1 MIELRGITQTYQG
14 SQGPVE
20 ALKGIDLTIQ
30 PGEVFGIIGKSGAG
44 KSSLVRVINLL
55 NRPTTGQ
62 VIVGGQD
69 LTQLN
74 DAQLR
79 EARPGRIVE
88 QGRVLDVFT
97 RPQQAITKSLIDEI
111 LPQELPASVL
121 DHVRKL
127 AGQLG
132 AGRTGQL
139 LRLSYAGDSAYQ
151 PILSQLIRQFGV
163 DMSILHGQVD
173 EIQDE
178 TFGSLAVYASG
189 EAESVRGAVAH
200 LRAGGVEVEEG
211 AHIMFNN
218 FTPAMLDL
226 FASSLWETLIMVGI
240 SGLVG
245 GLLGVPLGVFLR
257 LTDDGGVLENG
268 PVNKLVGWLVNA
280 VRSTPFIILLVAII
294 PFTRFITGSSIGT
307 AAAVV
312 PLTIAAAPFVAR
324 LVEAALREVDHGLV
338 EAAQAMGATTS
349 QIVWKVLLPEA
360 LPGIVAGLTI
370 TFVSLTGYSAMAGA
384 IGGGGLGD
392 LGIRYGYQRF
402 LPEIMLAVVLVLIF
416 FVQAVQSL
424 GDWAVRKLSHR

>member
-55 NRPTTGQ
+55 NRPSTGQ

-79 EARPGRIVE
+79 EARREIGMVFQHFNLLSSRTVFDNAALPLELAGMDKAAIRERVNPLLELVGLAHLADRYPAQISGGQKQRVGIARALASRPKVLLSDEATSALDPETTRSILDLLRQVNRELGLTVVLITHQMQVIKQVADRVAVIEAGRIVE

-121 DHVRKL
+121 NHVRKL
-127 AGQLG
+127 AGQLS

-200 LRAGGVEVEEG
+200 LRAGGVEVEE
-211 AHIMFNN
+211 
-218 FTPAMLDL
+218 
-226 FASSLWETLIMVGI
+226 
-240 SGLVG
+240 
-245 GLLGVPLGVFLR
+245 
-257 LTDDGGVLENG
+257 
-268 PVNKLVGWLVNA
+268 
-280 VRSTPFIILLVAII
+280 VA
-294 PFTRFITGSSIGT
+294 
-307 AAAVV
+307 
-312 PLTIAAAPFVAR
+312 
-324 LVEAALREVDHGLV
+324 
-338 EAAQAMGATTS
+338 
-349 QIVWKVLLPEA
+349 
-360 LPGIVAGLTI
+360 VAG
-370 TFVSLTGYSAMAGA
+370 
-384 IGGGGLGD
+384 
-392 LGIRYGYQRF
+392 
-402 LPEIMLAVVLVLIF
+402 
-416 FVQAVQSL
+416 
-424 GDWAVRKLSHR
+424 

>member
-55 NRPTTGQ
+55 NRPTTGR

-79 EARPGRIVE
+79 EARREIGMVFQHFNLLSSRTVFDNAALPLELAGMDKAAIRARVNPLLELVGLAHLADRYPAQISGGQKQRVGIARALASRPKVLLSDEATSALDPETTRSILDLLRQVNRELGLTVVLITHQMQVIKQVADRVAVIEAGRIVE

-97 RPQQAITKSLIDEI
+97 HPQQAITKSLIDEI

-189 EAESVRGAVAH
+189 DADSVRGAVAH
-200 LRAGGVEVEEG
+200 LRAGGVEVEE
-211 AHIMFNN
+211 
-218 FTPAMLDL
+218 
-226 FASSLWETLIMVGI
+226 
-240 SGLVG
+240 
-245 GLLGVPLGVFLR
+245 
-257 LTDDGGVLENG
+257 
-268 PVNKLVGWLVNA
+268 
-280 VRSTPFIILLVAII
+280 VA
-294 PFTRFITGSSIGT
+294 
-307 AAAVV
+307 
-312 PLTIAAAPFVAR
+312 
-324 LVEAALREVDHGLV
+324 
-338 EAAQAMGATTS
+338 
-349 QIVWKVLLPEA
+349 
-360 LPGIVAGLTI
+360 VAG
-370 TFVSLTGYSAMAGA
+370 
-384 IGGGGLGD
+384 
-392 LGIRYGYQRF
+392 
-402 LPEIMLAVVLVLIF
+402 
-416 FVQAVQSL
+416 
-424 GDWAVRKLSHR
+424 

>member
-14 SQGPVE
+14 LQGPVE

-74 DAQLR
+74 NAQLR
-79 EARPGRIVE
+79 EARREIGMVFQHFNLLSSRTVFDNAALPLELAGMDKAAIRARVNPLLELVGLAHLADRYPAQISGGQKQRVGIARALASRPKVLLSDEATSALDPETTRSILDLLRQVNRELGLTVVLITHQMQVIKQVADRVAVIEAGRIVE

-127 AGQLG
+127 AGQLS

-189 EAESVRGAVAH
+189 EADSVRGAVAH
-200 LRAGGVEVEEG
+200 LRAGGVEVEE
-211 AHIMFNN
+211 
-218 FTPAMLDL
+218 
-226 FASSLWETLIMVGI
+226 
-240 SGLVG
+240 
-245 GLLGVPLGVFLR
+245 
-257 LTDDGGVLENG
+257 
-268 PVNKLVGWLVNA
+268 
-280 VRSTPFIILLVAII
+280 VA
-294 PFTRFITGSSIGT
+294 
-307 AAAVV
+307 
-312 PLTIAAAPFVAR
+312 
-324 LVEAALREVDHGLV
+324 
-338 EAAQAMGATTS
+338 
-349 QIVWKVLLPEA
+349 
-360 LPGIVAGLTI
+360 VAG
-370 TFVSLTGYSAMAGA
+370 
-384 IGGGGLGD
+384 
-392 LGIRYGYQRF
+392 
-402 LPEIMLAVVLVLIF
+402 
-416 FVQAVQSL
+416 
-424 GDWAVRKLSHR
+424 

>member
-79 EARPGRIVE
+79 EARREIGMVFQHFNLLSSRTVFDNAALPLELAGMDKAAIRARVNPLLELVGLAHLADRYPAQISGGQKQRVGIARALASRPKVLLSDEATSALDPETTRSILDLLRQVNRELGLTVVLITHQMQVIKQVADRVAVIEAGRIVE

-200 LRAGGVEVEEG
+200 LRAGGVEVEE
-211 AHIMFNN
+211 
-218 FTPAMLDL
+218 
-226 FASSLWETLIMVGI
+226 
-240 SGLVG
+240 
-245 GLLGVPLGVFLR
+245 
-257 LTDDGGVLENG
+257 
-268 PVNKLVGWLVNA
+268 
-280 VRSTPFIILLVAII
+280 VA
-294 PFTRFITGSSIGT
+294 
-307 AAAVV
+307 
-312 PLTIAAAPFVAR
+312 
-324 LVEAALREVDHGLV
+324 
-338 EAAQAMGATTS
+338 
-349 QIVWKVLLPEA
+349 
-360 LPGIVAGLTI
+360 VAG
-370 TFVSLTGYSAMAGA
+370 
-384 IGGGGLGD
+384 
-392 LGIRYGYQRF
+392 
-402 LPEIMLAVVLVLIF
+402 
-416 FVQAVQSL
+416 
-424 GDWAVRKLSHR
+424 